1 MFLRV
6 HLCFNAT
13 FIWCC
18 GRWLLEGVFE
28 GASTTWSFVNC
39 GALRSS
45 LFSIFCRKG
54 PPLLITLSALILGT
68 IIILLQFLSRCMTWK
83 RNNIDRGIQAVKGGI
98 IQTACEINLDGLFG
112 HRTLPG
118 RAQMSRW
125 FYRLTSFESRHL
137 IIKRGGQID
146 GVWANI
152 SALLPEDELLLD
164 HLGAIEVFVIRG
176 FEHLLID
183 EPLQVL
189 FGIKNLD
196 TLELRSRKTFGG
208 QARLPIWERVSW
220 FSVLVECSFLGC
232 CFRGLIGNVG

>member
-1 MFLRV
+1 
-6 HLCFNAT
+6 
-13 FIWCC
+13 
-18 GRWLLEGVFE
+18 
-28 GASTTWSFVNC
+28 
-39 GALRSS
+39 
-45 LFSIFCRKG
+45 
-54 PPLLITLSALILGT
+54 
-68 IIILLQFLSRCMTWK
+68 
-83 RNNIDRGIQAVKGGI
+83 
-98 IQTACEINLDGLFG
+98 
-112 HRTLPG
+112 
-118 RAQMSRW
+118 MSRW

-208 QARLPIWERVSW
+208 QARLPI
-220 FSVLVECSFLGC
+220 
-232 CFRGLIGNVG
+232 